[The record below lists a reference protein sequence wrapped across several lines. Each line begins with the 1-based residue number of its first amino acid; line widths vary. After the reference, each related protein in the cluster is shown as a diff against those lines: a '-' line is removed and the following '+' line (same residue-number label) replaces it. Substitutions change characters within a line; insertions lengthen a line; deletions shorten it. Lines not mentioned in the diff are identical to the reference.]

1 MKVIKFIPP
10 EVAALIPKMQL
21 EFTKENLSEYSDAIL
36 RLQSKLKK
44 CPRIKETDKMKEHPA
59 VFHYFFGETDI
70 YICEYDRK
78 EVMFGYSILN
88 GDLDCSEWGY
98 ISLPDITCITAL
110 NIDYYFE
117 EITIE
122 AALYN
127 RYPDF
132 FPKPKSLSTLR
143 AFLMKL
149 KRKIKRWIFYHLE

>member
-1 MKVIKFIPP
+1 MKVLKFIPP

-59 VFHYFFGETDI
+59 VFHYFYDETDI

-78 EVMFGYSILN
+78 EDMFGFAILN
-88 GDLDCSEWGY
+88 SDIFNSEWGY
-98 ISLPDITCITAL
+98 FNLPELTSLAFL
-110 NIDYYFE
+110 NIDYYFKE
-117 EITIE
+117 QTIE

-127 RYPDF
+127 KYPDYY
-132 FPKPKSLSTLR
+132 PKPQSPSSFKT
-143 AFLMKL
+143 FLMRL
-149 KRKIKRWIFYHLE
+149 KRRIKRWIFFI